1 MTQPAP
7 SPAAKPQPPA
17 HIAIIMDGN
26 GRWATRRGLPRVAG
40 HRAGADA
47 VRRTVTACGELG
59 VRFLTLY
66 AFSSENWKRP
76 ASEVS
81 DLFGL
86 LRLYLRRE
94 LAELHA
100 NGIRLRVIGERS
112 RLPADVVELIAE
124 GEKVT
129 AGNNRFTLVIAVNY
143 GGQAEIVSAA
153 RRIAEAVKAGRLDP
167 ASIDEAVF
175 ESYLDTT
182 DIPHPDLLVRTSGEQ
197 RLSNFLL
204 WQTAYTELIF
214 TPTLWPDFGRE
225 ALEEAIDEFH
235 RRDRRYGAVG
245 T

>member
-1 MTQPAP
+1 MQPAP
-7 SPAAKPQPPA
+7 SPAAKPPPPA

-47 VRRTVTACGELG
+47 VRRTVTACGDLG

-94 LAELHA
+94 LAELHS
-100 NGIRLRVIGERS
+100 NGIRLRVIGDRT
-112 RLPADVVELIAE
+112 RLPADVVELIAD
-124 GEKVT
+124 GERVT
-129 AGNNRFTLVIAVNY
+129 AGNSRFTLVIAINY

-153 RRIAEAVKAGRLDP
+153 RRIAEAAKAGTLDP
-167 ASIDEAVF
+167 SSIDEAVF
-175 ESYLDTT
+175 ESHLDTT
-182 DIPHPDLLVRTSGEQ
+182 DIPNPDLLVRTSGEQ

-204 WQTAYTELIF
+204 WQTAYTELVF

-245 T
+245 A

>member
-1 MTQPAP
+1 MSSSTGTSAVPR
-7 SPAAKPQPPA
+7 

-76 ASEVS
+76 AAEVS

-112 RLPADVVELIAE
+112 RLPADVVEPISE

-129 AGNNRFTLVIAVNY
+129 AGNSRFTLVIAINY

-153 RRIAEAVKAGRLDP
+153 RRIAEDAKAGRLAP
-167 ASIDEAVF
+167 EAIDEAVF

-235 RRDRRYGAVG
+235 RRDRRYGALG
-245 T
+245 A

>member
-7 SPAAKPQPPA
+7 SPAAKPPPPA

-47 VRRTVTACGELG
+47 VRRTVTACGDLG

-76 ASEVS
+76 ATEVS

-129 AGNNRFTLVIAVNY
+129 AGNSRFTLVIAVNY

-153 RRIAEAVKAGRLDP
+153 RRIAEAAKAGRLDP
-167 ASIDEAVF
+167 ENIDEAVF

-245 T
+245 A